1 MQKVWEILVNDT
13 PYYPSYTQQIGGVLA
28 LSHEHDELGV
38 YNTAYSGYLEHL
50 TDVKSVS
57 ERAFG
62 LELLLNGAMR
72 IAHANCDFIPI
83 HFQEVL
89 HIPTGIRSTVSPV
102 AVDDNPF
109 DLPTGIVAPSYSAVY
124 INASLQS
131 QLVNLSQTDEAIRT
145 ILFLSGLIKT
155 VDLTDRILAW
165 STLYKIYET
174 VRHFSNV
181 NSIDF
186 NALFDNSRVT
196 AFTTACN
203 QMSVLGIYARHGH
216 GKAGRAP
223 KNFITELD
231 EAIEIV
237 LNLAKNFC
245 EEYLKLVLR

>member
-1 MQKVWEILVNDT
+1 
-13 PYYPSYTQQIGGVLA
+13 
-28 LSHEHDELGV
+28 
-38 YNTAYSGYLEHL
+38 L
-50 TDVKSVS
+50 TDVQAVS
-57 ERAFG
+57 KRVLG

-72 IAHANCDFIPI
+72 IAHSNCDFIPI
-83 HFQEVL
+83 RFQEVL
-89 HIPTGIRSTVSPV
+89 HIPSGNRNTVSSV

-109 DLPTGIVAPSYSAVY
+109 DLPTGVVVPSYNTVY

-165 STLYKIYET
+165 STLYKIYEA

-181 NSIDF
+181 NSINF
-186 NALFDNSRVT
+186 STLYDNSRVS

-216 GKAGRAP
+216 GRVGKAP

-245 EEYLKLVLR
+245 DEYLN